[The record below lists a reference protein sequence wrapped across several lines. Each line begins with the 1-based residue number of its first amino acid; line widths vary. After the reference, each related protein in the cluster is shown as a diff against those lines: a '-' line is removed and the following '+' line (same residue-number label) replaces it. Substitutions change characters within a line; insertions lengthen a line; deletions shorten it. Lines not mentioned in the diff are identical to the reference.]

1 MSESQQ
7 GPWFCDFNAGSPVLP
22 EVLAEFVATEQ
33 RCPANPASSHGA
45 GRRARGVLEQARE
58 RIAKLFE
65 LPAGD
70 VVFTS
75 GGTEAANL
83 AVRGLGDPNLPVL
96 MADVEHPAMREPAER
111 RGVCKWPIDSDGAA
125 IVTAPERNIGL
136 VCLVHAQSELGT
148 LQDTSAAI
156 EIARSCSVPIVI
168 DAAQSL
174 GRVSVQELVA
184 RGAVVALSPH
194 KAGGLRGHGVLLG
207 RQLESK
213 LQPLMLGGGQEFG
226 LRPGTQSPSL
236 AAANALA
243 IELAIFEQPQRAE
256 KMAQNRNAFLM
267 GLERRSCPSKVLTP
281 LHNSVPNTVM
291 LCFENVEGRN
301 LLPALDLAGVQAS
314 HGSACSSG
322 SMTAPKI
329 LTAIGFDLAP
339 ARACVRFSFDWQDR
353 VEECTHVG
361 QVVGDVMLRLSKKN

>member
-1 MSESQQ
+1 M
-7 GPWFCDFNAGSPVLP
+7 LP
-22 EVLAEFVATEQ
+22 EVLAEFIATEQ
-33 RCPANPASSHGA
+33 RCPANPASSHAA
-45 GRRARGVLEQARE
+45 GRSARGALEQARE
-58 RIAKLFE
+58 RIANLFD

-83 AVRGLGDPNLPVL
+83 AVRGLGDSRLPVL
-96 MADVEHPAMREPAER
+96 LADVEHPAVRESAER
-111 RGVCKWPIDSDGAA
+111 RGACKWQIDAHGAA
-125 IVTAPERNIGL
+125 VVAEPTELIGL

-148 LQDTSAAI
+148 LQDTAAAI
-156 EIARSCSVPIVI
+156 EVARNCDVPVLI

-174 GRVSVQELVA
+174 GRVPIQELVA
-184 RGAVVALSPH
+184 KGAVVALSPH

-207 RQLESK
+207 RRLESK

-243 IELAIFEQPQRAE
+243 IELACTEQAQRAQA
-256 KMAQNRNAFLM
+256 MARNRKAFLD
-267 GLERRSCPSKVLTP
+267 GLGTRSCVFRVLTP
-281 LHNSVPNTVM
+281 LGNSVPNTVM
-291 LCFENVEGRN
+291 LCFEDVEGRN

-322 SMTAPKI
+322 SMTAPRI
-329 LTAIGFDLAP
+329 LTAIGVDDAQ
-339 ARACVRFSFDWQDR
+339 ARACVRFSFDWQNR
-353 VEECTHVG
+353 EVACAHVG
-361 QVVGDVMLRLSKKN
+361 TLVGDVMLRLRKKN